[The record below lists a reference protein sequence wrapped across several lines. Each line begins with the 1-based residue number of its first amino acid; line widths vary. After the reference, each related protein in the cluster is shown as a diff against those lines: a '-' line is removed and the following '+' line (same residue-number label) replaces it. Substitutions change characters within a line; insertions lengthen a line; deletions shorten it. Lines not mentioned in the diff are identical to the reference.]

1 MVRQNVGTIIVRL
14 LFVLVCLMNQ
24 VHEVTSFLFA
34 SSSGRVGVS
43 TRLGSAAVQQSTNN
57 IIPLTS
63 PRFNGSFESFLGA
76 EDLCIISSGT
86 SAQGGVYRSF
96 FQPRQIANATDREL
110 WQWWQERK
118 MTERVLKSA
127 VGSSKRDIRRYFDA
141 LKPFLL
147 AEKAE
152 ILQANDDFFQA
163 ILRGDPDLMSS
174 LWHASNETVCVLP
187 GTDFCYT
194 GTSAILAHWHTTLA
208 APKPNLQ
215 VRGIKLNFQGD
226 VAVVTCTM
234 ENSLRPRK
242 RPSGAGAGSGAGN
255 AGFTAALI
263 TNIFVRP
270 PGSDRYFLTAHVG
283 SVSPATE
290 RRATLTALRRTYMD
304 PSRVKRRQQGGEFGS
319 FRSGGGMG
327 MGGPSFGYQPLRL
340 DDLMRQVTGAGK
352 EGDGE
357 DEDDEEGDE
366 EGYEGDDGDDE
377 DGDEEGDEEDDEE
390 DEGDEGEWT
399 VDDDA
404 QGGNNIR
411 DKVRSRFLQAIGAGA
426 GAGAGGRGGSGPR
439 VFILKGS
446 NLEPQEQFFGPRAG
460 AGRGNGKDSSGK
472 DSSSDDDE
480 ASAEEEDEL
489 SRVLASR
496 TLQTVAHL
504 ANQGRLSQ
512 ALKKQ
517 ITRDVIKSVSSGKF
531 SKAEVA
537 FSLVIGPGRPEDAL
551 GQVRLTEFAANDV
564 KEEDMADFA
573 ALLHQL

>member
-1 MVRQNVGTIIVRL
+1 M
-14 LFVLVCLMNQ
+14 
-24 VHEVTSFLFA
+24 
-34 SSSGRVGVS
+34 
-43 TRLGSAAVQQSTNN
+43 TRLGAVTAQNTNLPSSSTN
-57 IIPLTS
+57 IVPLTS

-76 EDLCIISSGT
+76 EDLVIISSGT
-86 SAQGGVYRSF
+86 AAQGGVYRSY

-147 AEKAE
+147 ADKAE

-234 ENSLRPRK
+234 ENSIRPRK
-242 RPSGAGAGSGAGN
+242 SQSSSSRPGEGGKSSAGV
-255 AGFTAALI
+255 TAALV
-263 TNIFVRP
+263 TNIFVRS
-270 PGSDRYFLTAHVG
+270 PGSDRYLLTAHIG
-283 SVSPATE
+283 SMSPSSE
-290 RRATLTALRRTYMD
+290 RRGSLATLRRTYMD
-304 PSRVKRRQQGGEFGS
+304 PSRGKRRQGQGGGDFGS

-340 DDLMRQVTGAGK
+340 DDLMRQVTGGGAG
-352 EGDGE
+352 E
-357 DEDDEEGDE
+357 EEGEEEEEDGGGEENDE
-366 EGYEGDDGDDE
+366 YDDDDDDDDDGDD
-377 DGDEEGDEEDDEE
+377 
-390 DEGDEGEWT
+390 
-399 VDDDA
+399 DDDDGYDDDNFFDNSDSGF
-404 QGGNNIR
+404 GGEGGNIR
-411 DKVRSRFLQAIGAGA
+411 DQVRSRFFQAMNQIVDSGLKNPRV
-426 GAGAGGRGGSGPR
+426 GGQNGPR
-439 VFILKGS
+439 VFILKGN
-446 NLEPQEQFFGPRAG
+446 NLEPQEQFFGPRSG
-460 AGRGNGKDSSGK
+460 GGRRDKGNSNSGG
-472 DSSSDDDE
+472 SSSSSSNNKEDSDADSDE
-480 ASAEEEDEL
+480 ARAEEEDEL

-504 ANQGRLSQ
+504 ANQGRISQ
-512 ALKKQ
+512 SLKKQ

-551 GQVRLTEFAANDV
+551 GQVRQTDFDVNDV
-564 KEEDMADFA
+564 KEEDMLDFC